1 MELLAAVLAIKLDFL
16 VRRELN
22 VTILEFHFWTD
33 SQIILAYIQ
42 SNSKRFKLFV
52 ANRVS
57 LIREHSTPEQW
68 KYIKGEENPA
78 DILSRGCTVQAI
90 SKKWFYGPKFISDYK
105 HAWPAIS
112 KTETNSLEKDPK
124 IIRDQKKFNEPLVVN
139 ATDIGHSHPLE
150 FLIEHFSSYYRLKKA
165 ICWLVRIKNHLL
177 KRPSTQMTNSVTVPE
192 MKQAEVLVVK
202 FVQLHAFP
210 QEIHSIRNEA
220 AVSKSSPISKL
231 SPILQEDMLVVGGRL
246 SYSSIAY
253 AAKHPIILP
262 HKNKVSQMIVE
273 ECHNA
278 AHLGTEWMLS
288 QIRNKFWIIKARKLI
303 KKVKYKCV
311 TCKKL
316 YGLPATQK
324 MADYPSERCEP
335 GKPPFTYVGV
345 DLFGP
350 FYVKVG
356 RSEVSDMVAYLHA
369 STQEPS
375 I

>member
-1 MELLAAVLAIKLDFL
+1 MHKDV
-16 VRRELN
+16 
-22 VTILEFHFWTD
+22 H
-33 SQIILAYIQ
+33 
-42 SNSKRFKLFV
+42 
-52 ANRVS
+52 
-57 LIREHSTPEQW
+57 
-68 KYIKGEENPA
+68 
-78 DILSRGCTVQAI
+78 I
-90 SKKWFYGPKFISDYK
+90 SG
-105 HAWPAIS
+105 
-112 KTETNSLEKDPK
+112 
-124 IIRDQKKFNEPLVVN
+124 R
-139 ATDIGHSHPLE
+139 
-150 FLIEHFSSYYRLKKA
+150 
-165 ICWLVRIKNHLL
+165 
-177 KRPSTQMTNSVTVPE
+177 
-192 MKQAEVLVVK
+192 AEVLVVK
-202 FVQLHAFP
+202 FVQQHAFP
-210 QEIHSIRNEA
+210 HQEIHSIRNEA
-220 AVSKSSPISKL
+220 AVSKSSPISKWSL
-231 SPILQEDMLVVGGRL
+231 ILQEDMLVVGGRL

-356 RSEVSDMVAYLHA
+356 RSEVKRYGCLFTCFNTRAIHIEVLIFWKQTHSLMGFSVLFQEEVIQRKCGLTMALTQLELVQNSLKACA
-369 STQEPS
+369 SWIMQKSLGLLDAEK
-375 I
+375 